1 MEHALSFNSVALL
14 ERFDQAVTPQ
24 RQPKEGTIVRPAGFT
39 PNLSSMDVPREG
51 VAAKKRKRRIIII
64 AASALGLILA
74 TIAISRLK
82 PAVPS
87 VDRSTV
93 WIDTVKRGPMVRQV
107 RGLGTLV
114 PEDIR
119 WIAAATEGRVEKII
133 VWPGT
138 HVEPDTVIFEMS
150 SAEFEQTA
158 HDAELK
164 ATAAEA
170 ELTTLRATLQ
180 REVLDQESTTA
191 RVHSEYEQAKMER
204 QTNDQLAKNGLIAEL
219 DYKTSKVKEAEL
231 ANRDGIEQKRLA
243 FSRDSIEPQ
252 IAAKQAAV
260 DQAKQL
266 AKLKSDQVEALHVK
280 AGMSGVLQQ
289 LPVQIGQRVKVGDNL
304 ARVADP
310 TKLKAQVKIAET
322 QAKDIQINQQAVI
335 DTRNGTVKGHV
346 TRVDPAVEQGTV
358 TVDIAFDEALPKGAR
373 PDLSVDGTIELER
386 LDNVVYVGR
395 PAFGQENNTVGMFKL
410 VGSSSEAVRTPVKLG
425 KSSVNTIEILDGLQP
440 GDQVILSDTSAWDA
454 HERIRLN

>member
-1 MEHALSFNSVALL
+1 LLSFDSTVI
-14 ERFDQAVTPQ
+14 PQ
-24 RQPKEGTIVRPAGFT
+24 RKPKEETIVRPAGFT
-39 PNLSSMDVPREG
+39 SNLSSMDVPRVG
-51 VAAKKRKRRIIII
+51 IAAKKRKRRIIMI
-64 AASALGLILA
+64 ALGALGLLLA

-87 VDRSTV
+87 IDRSTV
-93 WIDTVKRGPMVRQV
+93 WIDTVKRGPMTRQV
-107 RGLGTLV
+107 RGLGTLI

-119 WIAAATEGRVEKII
+119 WIAANTEGRVDKINI
-133 VWPGT
+133 WPGT
-138 HVEPDTVIFEMS
+138 HVDPDSVILELS
-150 SAEFEQTA
+150 SPELEQA
-158 HDAELK
+158 ADDAESK

-170 ELTTLRATLQ
+170 ELTGMRATLQ
-180 REVLDQESTTA
+180 RELLDQESTTA
-191 RVHSEYEQAKMER
+191 RVHSEFEQAKMER
-204 QTNDQLAKNGLIAEL
+204 QTNDQLAKNGLIAVL
-219 DYKTSKVKEAEL
+219 DYKKSKVKESEL
-231 ANRDGIEQKRLA
+231 QNRDEIELKRLA

-252 IAAKQAAV
+252 LASKQAAV

-266 AKLKSDQVEALHVK
+266 AKLKTDQVEALHLR

-289 LPVQIGQRVKVGDNL
+289 LPVQIGQRVKIGDNL

-322 QAKDIQINQQAVI
+322 QAKDIQVNQKAVI
-335 DTRNGTVKGHV
+335 DTRNGTVNGHV

-358 TVDIAFDEALPKGAR
+358 NVEVAFDEPLPKGAR

-410 VGSSSEAVRTPVKLG
+410 INGNGEAARTPVKLG
-425 KSSVNTIEILDGLQP
+425 KSSVNTIEILSGLQP
-440 GDQVILSDTSAWDA
+440 GDQVILSDTSAWDG

>member
-1 MEHALSFNSVALL
+1 LIEI
-14 ERFDQAVTPQ
+14 VTPQ
-24 RQPKEGTIVRPAGFT
+24 RKQDEERIVRPAGFT
-39 PNLSSMDVPREG
+39 PNLASMDVPRVG

-64 AASALGLILA
+64 AACALGLILA

-119 WIAAATEGRVEKII
+119 WIPANTEGRVEKINI
-133 VWPGT
+133 WPGT
-138 HVEPDTVIFEMS
+138 RVEPDSVILELTS
-150 SAEFEQTA
+150 PEVEQAA
-158 HDAELK
+158 HDAELQ

-180 REVLDQESTTA
+180 RSLLDQEATTA
-191 RVHSEYEQAKMER
+191 KAKSDYEQAKMER
-204 QTNDQLAKNGLIAEL
+204 ETNDQLAKNGLIAEL
-219 DYKTSKVKEAEL
+219 QYKTSKVKEAEL
-231 ANRDGIEQKRLA
+231 VNRNEIEEKRLKFA
-243 FSRDSIEPQ
+243 HDSIDPQ
-252 IAAKQAAV
+252 LASRQAAV

-266 AKLKSDQVEALHVK
+266 AKLRADQVEALHVR

-289 LPVQIGQRVKVGDNL
+289 LPVQIGQRMKVGDNL

-322 QAKDIQINQQAVI
+322 QAKDIQVGQKAVI
-335 DTRNGTVKGHV
+335 DTRNGTANGHV

-358 TVDIAFDEALPKGAR
+358 
-373 PDLSVDGTIELER
+373 
-386 LDNVVYVGR
+386 NVS
-395 PAFGQENNTVGMFKL
+395 KC
-410 VGSSSEAVRTPVKLG
+410 
-425 KSSVNTIEILDGLQP
+425 
-440 GDQVILSDTSAWDA
+440 
-454 HERIRLN
+454 

>member
-1 MEHALSFNSVALL
+1 
-14 ERFDQAVTPQ
+14 
-24 RQPKEGTIVRPAGFT
+24 
-39 PNLSSMDVPREG
+39 MDVPRAG
-51 VAAKKRKRRIIII
+51 VAEKKRKRRIMII
-64 AASALGLILA
+64 AGSALGLILA

-87 VDRSTV
+87 VERSTV

-119 WIAAATEGRVEKII
+119 WIPANTEGSVEKVLI
-133 VWPGT
+133 WPGT
-138 HVEPDTVIFEMS
+138 KVEPGDVILELTS
-150 SAEFEQTA
+150 PELEQSA
-158 HDAELK
+158 HDAELQAK
-164 ATAAEA
+164 AAEA
-170 ELTTLRATLQ
+170 ELVTMRATLQ
-180 REVLDQESTTA
+180 RELLDQESKTTA
-191 RVHSEYEQAKMER
+191 AHSQYEQAKMER
-204 QTNDQLAKNGLIAEL
+204 ETNDQLAKNGLVADL
-219 DYKTSKVKEAEL
+219 VYKTSKIKEGEL
-231 ANRDGIEQKRLA
+231 AKSDEIEQKRLA
-243 FSRDSIEPQ
+243 FERDSIEPQ
-252 IAAKQAAV
+252 LASKQAAV
-260 DQAKQL
+260 DQANQL
-266 AKLKSDQVEALHVK
+266 AKLKLDQVEALHVK

-289 LPVQIGQRVKVGDNL
+289 LPVQIGQRLKVGDNL

-310 TKLKAQVKIAET
+310 SKLKAQVKIAET
-322 QAKDIQINQQAVI
+322 QAKDIQIKQKAVI
-335 DTRNGTVKGHV
+335 DTRNGTVNGHV

-358 TVDIAFDEALPKGAR
+358 TVDVAFDEPLPKGAR

-410 VGSSSEAVRTPVKLG
+410 LNGTSEARRTQVKLG
-425 KSSVNTIEILDGLQP
+425 KSSVNTIEILNGLQP